1 MKTAIRINNKEEY
14 DMLMV
19 YLDQKGWKWS
29 LSTIKEALKKH
40 LG

>member
-1 MKTAIRINNKEEY
+1 MKTAISVNNEEEY
-14 DMLMV
+14 DKLME
-19 YLDQKGWKWS
+19 YLDKKGWKWS